1 MENSPLNK
9 VKSTVYSDRC
19 RTMWVIV
26 LYLCL
31 HLQAHQLDRRAE
43 ALLKQKKF
51 DETME
56 CHNNAMRYLYEALQ
70 LTENPRSK
78 ESIQLQ
84 IDHHHKQV
92 EALKVKKT
100 QYENLRRYHESLK
113 NRVVNFDCICE
124 NGESLQHEIYRT
136 METHDSLIDILMKRN
151 YDEDYLKSFTCDD
164 EKSSSSTEVVDTT
177 KVSGKKRQVDDATLL
192 EEFRGLSERLREFVQ
207 LLVLQLEDKDRE
219 INRLK
224 AEIYKLECEKNKDGA
239 KSGNTLKVITD
250 SSGGT
255 SPYVFSPC
263 SELSPEVQ
271 DIRGLPAL
279 APLEMPNFDFS
290 SLIKNT
296 KNLNLNGTNN

>member
-9 VKSTVYSDRC
+9 
-19 RTMWVIV
+19 
-26 LYLCL
+26 
-31 HLQAHQLDRRAE
+31 AHQLDRRAE
-43 ALLKQKKF
+43 ALLKQKKI

-56 CHNNAMRYLYEALQ
+56 CRNNAMRYLYEALQ

>member
-9 VKSTVYSDRC
+9 
-19 RTMWVIV
+19 
-26 LYLCL
+26 
-31 HLQAHQLDRRAE
+31 AHQLDRRAE

-56 CHNNAMRYLYEALQ
+56 CRNNAMRYLYEALQ

-100 QYENLRRYHESLK
+100 QYENLRRYYESLK

>member
-9 VKSTVYSDRC
+9 
-19 RTMWVIV
+19 
-26 LYLCL
+26 
-31 HLQAHQLDRRAE
+31 AHQLDRRAE

-84 IDHHHKQV
+84 IDHHHKQ
-92 EALKVKKT
+92 
-100 QYENLRRYHESLK
+100 
-113 NRVVNFDCICE
+113 
-124 NGESLQHEIYRT
+124 
-136 METHDSLIDILMKRN
+136 RN

>member
-9 VKSTVYSDRC
+9 
-19 RTMWVIV
+19 
-26 LYLCL
+26 
-31 HLQAHQLDRRAE
+31 AHQLDRRAE

-100 QYENLRRYHESLK
+100 QYENLRRYYESLK

>member
-1 MENSPLNK
+1 
-9 VKSTVYSDRC
+9 
-19 RTMWVIV
+19 
-26 LYLCL
+26 
-31 HLQAHQLDRRAE
+31 
-43 ALLKQKKF
+43 
-51 DETME
+51 
-56 CHNNAMRYLYEALQ
+56 
-70 LTENPRSK
+70 
-78 ESIQLQ
+78 
-84 IDHHHKQV
+84 
-92 EALKVKKT
+92 
-100 QYENLRRYHESLK
+100 
-113 NRVVNFDCICE
+113 
-124 NGESLQHEIYRT
+124 

>member
-9 VKSTVYSDRC
+9 
-19 RTMWVIV
+19 
-26 LYLCL
+26 
-31 HLQAHQLDRRAE
+31 AHQLDRRAE

-56 CHNNAMRYLYEALQ
+56 CRNNAMRYLYEALQ